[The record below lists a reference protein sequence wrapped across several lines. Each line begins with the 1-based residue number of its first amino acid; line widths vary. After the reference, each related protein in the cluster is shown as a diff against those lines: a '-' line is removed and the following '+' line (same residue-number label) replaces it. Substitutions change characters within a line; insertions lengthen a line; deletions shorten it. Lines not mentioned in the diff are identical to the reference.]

1 MFNYTIHISVV
12 ESQLSTD
19 EQKLLI
25 IEDGICQVDK
35 WRKVVVMKKMYM
47 EKLLLMEKEEPSTGM
62 YLNNNGLLMGMDPD
76 GMH

>member
-1 MFNYTIHISVV
+1 M
-12 ESQLSTD
+12 
-19 EQKLLI
+19 LI

-62 YLNNNGLLMGMDPD
+62 YLNNNSLLMGMDPD